1 MKRFYTSLVLIC
13 FLSGLLVSWQFR
25 SHMAGSAETQ
35 KDTGLVD
42 IIKALDDENTALQNQ
57 IGSLRQELEETRE
70 QHTRYQGQLRE
81 IQDQIDE
88 LKVLAGLVPLG
99 GPGIVV
105 TLDDNNAGAQLAKTG
120 SPATYNPEDYIIHD
134 RHILYLVNELKA
146 AGAEGIAINGE
157 RLITGSHIRCV
168 GTVIL
173 VNSTRL
179 APPYEI
185 QAVGN
190 PDRLEAAALRA
201 PEFVDLKNRDFPV
214 KVVKVEHLVLPAY
227 KGGLPSDHMRPVT
240 AGVN

>member
-1 MKRFYTSLVLIC
+1 MRRFYASLVFIC

-25 SHMAGSAETQ
+25 SNMANSEQ
-35 KDTGLVD
+35 IKKDTSLID
-42 IIKALDDENTALQNQ
+42 IIKALDEENTSLQNR
-57 IGSLRQELEETRE
+57 IGSLRQELEETQK
-70 QHTRYQGQLRE
+70 QHTQYQGQLKE
-81 IQDQIDE
+81 IQEQIEE
-88 LKVLAGLVPLG
+88 LKVLAGLVPLS

-214 KVVKVEHLVLPAY
+214 KVVKVPDLVLPAY
-227 KGGLPSDHMRPVT
+227 KGGLPSDYMRPVT
-240 AGVN
+240 AGGN